1 MSKLKNTCV
10 SCNQVFQSIMVVFLG
25 ISFMWAF
32 LYFVIFS
39 LLAYSIVEL
48 PCNLFDWQE
57 NYDDTPSS
65 HPVIPSF
72 LKYPENQGRW
82 ISAIPTNRESLEI
95 LKEIHICYHHLDYDW
110 IIVQG
115 GVKRS
120 TQSASIIFPEI
131 PKSHLKTVIN
141 NTKTN

>member
-1 MSKLKNTCV
+1 ML
-10 SCNQVFQSIMVVFLG
+10 
-25 ISFMWAF
+25 AF

-48 PCNLFDWQE
+48 RCNLFDWQE

-65 HPVIPSF
+65 YTVIPS
-72 LKYPENQGRW
+72 LPKYPQKQRRW

-95 LKEIHICYHHLDYDW
+95 LKEIHIWYHHLDCDW

-115 GVKRS
+115 GVKQP

-131 PKSHLKTVIN
+131 PKSHLETVIN